1 MTFERAH
8 ALVEQVSN
16 AVAELRTTLEKHELP
31 GLETAILNSQMALKA
46 LEDHPGGVEG
56 LRQLI
61 ATFPEAKQQELNTRL
76 EQARADHQLNSD
88 LIRLAMQRNAA
99 LQALEDYPGGVE
111 GLRQFIATLPE
122 DEQTQLNTRLTQAR
136 DDHQLNTDLINLAMQ
151 RNAAL
156 QAYAAQSSAG
166 ATYSSEGGV
175 SFLGGGQLL
184 GKF

>member
-1 MTFERAH
+1 MTRIGNSHPEQPDGFE
-8 ALVEQVSN
+8 
-16 AVAELRTTLEKHELP
+16 
-31 GLETAILNSQMALKA
+31 A

-61 ATFPEAKQQELNTRL
+61 ATFPEAQKQELNTRL
-76 EQARADHQLNSD
+76 EQARTDHQLNSD
-88 LIRLAMQRNAA
+88 LIR
-99 LQALEDYPGGVE
+99 
-111 GLRQFIATLPE
+111 
-122 DEQTQLNTRLTQAR
+122 
-136 DDHQLNTDLINLAMQ
+136 LAMQ

>member
-61 ATFPEAKQQELNTRL
+61 ATFPEAQQQELNTRL
-76 EQARADHQLNSD
+76 EQARTDHQLNSD
-88 LIRLAMQRNAA
+88 RIR
-99 LQALEDYPGGVE
+99 
-111 GLRQFIATLPE
+111 
-122 DEQTQLNTRLTQAR
+122 
-136 DDHQLNTDLINLAMQ
+136 LAMQ

>member
-46 LEDHPGGVEG
+46 LENHPGGVEG

-61 ATFPEAKQQELNTRL
+61 ATFSQEQQDQLNTQL
-76 EQARADHQLNSD
+76 TQARTDHQLNSE
-88 LIRLAMQRNAA
+88 LIR
-99 LQALEDYPGGVE
+99 
-111 GLRQFIATLPE
+111 
-122 DEQTQLNTRLTQAR
+122 
-136 DDHQLNTDLINLAMQ
+136 LAMQ

>member
-1 MTFERAH
+1 MSFELAH
-8 ALVEQVSN
+8 TLVEQVAN

-61 ATFPEAKQQELNTRL
+61 TTFSEAQQQELNSRL
-76 EQARADHQLNSD
+76 EQARTDHQLNSD
-88 LIRLAMQRNAA
+88 LIR
-99 LQALEDYPGGVE
+99 
-111 GLRQFIATLPE
+111 
-122 DEQTQLNTRLTQAR
+122 
-136 DDHQLNTDLINLAMQ
+136 LAMQ

>member
-1 MTFERAH
+1 MSFEHAH
-8 ALVEQVSN
+8 NLVEQVAT
-16 AVAELRTTLEKHELP
+16 AVAELRTTLENHALP

-46 LEDHPGGVEG
+46 LEDYPGGVEG

-61 ATFPEAKQQELNTRL
+61 AT
-76 EQARADHQLNSD
+76 
-88 LIRLAMQRNAA
+88 
-99 LQALEDYPGGVE
+99 
-111 GLRQFIATLPE
+111 LPE
-122 DEQTQLNTRLTQAR
+122 DQQQQLNARLTQAR
-136 DDHQLNTDLINLAMQ
+136 DDHQLNSDLIKLAMQ

>member
-61 ATFPEAKQQELNTRL
+61 ATFPEAQQQELNSRL
-76 EQARADHQLNSD
+76 EQARTDHQLNSD
-88 LIRLAMQRNAA
+88 LIR
-99 LQALEDYPGGVE
+99 
-111 GLRQFIATLPE
+111 
-122 DEQTQLNTRLTQAR
+122 
-136 DDHQLNTDLINLAMQ
+136 LAMQ

>member
-46 LEDHPGGVEG
+46 LEDHLGGVEG

-61 ATFPEAKQQELNTRL
+61 ATFPEAQQQELNTRL
-76 EQARADHQLNSD
+76 EQARTDHQLNSD
-88 LIRLAMQRNAA
+88 LIR
-99 LQALEDYPGGVE
+99 
-111 GLRQFIATLPE
+111 
-122 DEQTQLNTRLTQAR
+122 
-136 DDHQLNTDLINLAMQ
+136 LAMQ

>member
-1 MTFERAH
+1 MSFQHAH
-8 ALVEQVSN
+8 NLVEQVAT
-16 AVAELRTTLEKHELP
+16 AVSELRTTLENHALP
-31 GLETAILNSQMALKA
+31 GLESAILNSQM
-46 LEDHPGGVEG
+46 
-56 LRQLI
+56 
-61 ATFPEAKQQELNTRL
+61 
-76 EQARADHQLNSD
+76 
-88 LIRLAMQRNAA
+88 A

-136 DDHQLNTDLINLAMQ
+136 DDHQLNTDLIKLAMQ

>member
-1 MTFERAH
+1 MTFDRAH

-61 ATFPEAKQQELNTRL
+61 ATFPEAQQQELNTRL
-76 EQARADHQLNSD
+76 EQARTDHQLNSD
-88 LIRLAMQRNAA
+88 LIR
-99 LQALEDYPGGVE
+99 
-111 GLRQFIATLPE
+111 
-122 DEQTQLNTRLTQAR
+122 
-136 DDHQLNTDLINLAMQ
+136 LAMQ

>member
-46 LEDHPGGVEG
+46 LENHPGGVEG

-61 ATFPEAKQQELNTRL
+61 ATFPQEQQDQLNTQL
-76 EQARADHQLNSD
+76 TQARTDHQLNSE
-88 LIRLAMQRNAA
+88 LIR
-99 LQALEDYPGGVE
+99 
-111 GLRQFIATLPE
+111 
-122 DEQTQLNTRLTQAR
+122 
-136 DDHQLNTDLINLAMQ
+136 LAMQ

>member
-1 MTFERAH
+1 MSFQHAH
-8 ALVEQVSN
+8 NLVEQVAT
-16 AVAELRTTLEKHELP
+16 AVAELRTTLENHALP
-31 GLETAILNSQMALKA
+31 GLEEAILNSQTALKA

-61 ATFPEAKQQELNTRL
+61 ATLPEAQQ
-76 EQARADHQLNSD
+76 QQLN
-88 LIRLAMQRNAA
+88 A
-99 LQALEDYPGGVE
+99 
-111 GLRQFIATLPE
+111 
-122 DEQTQLNTRLTQAR
+122 RLTQAR
-136 DDHQLNTDLINLAMQ
+136 DDHQLNTDLIKLAMQ

>member
-1 MTFERAH
+1 
-8 ALVEQVSN
+8 
-16 AVAELRTTLEKHELP
+16 
-31 GLETAILNSQMALKA
+31 MALKA
-46 LEDHPGGVEG
+46 LENHPGGVEG

-61 ATFPEAKQQELNTRL
+61 ATLSEDEQTQLNTRL
-76 EQARADHQLNSD
+76 EQARADHQLNAD
-88 LIRLAMQRNAA
+88 LIR
-99 LQALEDYPGGVE
+99 
-111 GLRQFIATLPE
+111 
-122 DEQTQLNTRLTQAR
+122 
-136 DDHQLNTDLINLAMQ
+136 LAMQ

>member
-1 MTFERAH
+1 MSFQHAH
-8 ALVEQVSN
+8 NLVEQVAT
-16 AVAELRTTLEKHELP
+16 AVSELRTTLENHALP
-31 GLETAILNSQMALKA
+31 GLESAILNSQM
-46 LEDHPGGVEG
+46 
-56 LRQLI
+56 
-61 ATFPEAKQQELNTRL
+61 
-76 EQARADHQLNSD
+76 
-88 LIRLAMQRNAA
+88 A

-136 DDHQLNTDLINLAMQ
+136 DDHQLNTDLIKLAMQ

-156 QAYAAQSSAG
+156 QAYVAQSSAG

>member
-1 MTFERAH
+1 MTFEHAQ
-8 ALVEQVSN
+8 ALVEQVSS
-16 AVAELRTTLEKHELP
+16 AVSELRTTLENHELP

-56 LRQLI
+56 LRKLI
-61 ATFPEAKQQELNTRL
+61 ATFSEEQQAQLNSRL
-76 EQARADHQLNSD
+76 AQARTDHQLNSE
-88 LIRLAMQRNAA
+88 LIR
-99 LQALEDYPGGVE
+99 
-111 GLRQFIATLPE
+111 
-122 DEQTQLNTRLTQAR
+122 
-136 DDHQLNTDLINLAMQ
+136 LAMQ

>member
-1 MTFERAH
+1 MTFEHAQ
-8 ALVEQVSN
+8 ALVEQVSS
-16 AVAELRTTLEKHELP
+16 AVSELRTTLENHELP

-56 LRQLI
+56 LRKLI
-61 ATFPEAKQQELNTRL
+61 ATFSEEQQTQLNSRL
-76 EQARADHQLNSD
+76 VQARTDHQLNSE
-88 LIRLAMQRNAA
+88 LIR
-99 LQALEDYPGGVE
+99 
-111 GLRQFIATLPE
+111 
-122 DEQTQLNTRLTQAR
+122 
-136 DDHQLNTDLINLAMQ
+136 LAMQ

>member
-1 MTFERAH
+1 MSFQHAH
-8 ALVEQVSN
+8 NLVEQVAI
-16 AVAELRTTLEKHELP
+16 AVAELRTTLENHALP

-46 LEDHPGGVEG
+46 LENHPGGVEG

-61 ATFPEAKQQELNTRL
+61 ATLSEDEQAQLNARL

-88 LIRLAMQRNAA
+88 LIR
-99 LQALEDYPGGVE
+99 
-111 GLRQFIATLPE
+111 
-122 DEQTQLNTRLTQAR
+122 
-136 DDHQLNTDLINLAMQ
+136 LAMQ

>member
-1 MTFERAH
+1 MSFQHAH
-8 ALVEQVSN
+8 TLVEQVAT
-16 AVAELRTTLEKHELP
+16 AVAELRTTLENHALP
-31 GLETAILNSQMALKA
+31 GLEAAILNSQMALKA
-46 LEDHPGGVEG
+46 LED
-56 LRQLI
+56 
-61 ATFPEAKQQELNTRL
+61 
-76 EQARADHQLNSD
+76 
-88 LIRLAMQRNAA
+88 
-99 LQALEDYPGGVE
+99 YPGGVE
-111 GLRQFIATLPE
+111 GFRQFIATLPE

-136 DDHQLNTDLINLAMQ
+136 DDHQLNTDLIKLAMQ

>member
-1 MTFERAH
+1 MNFQHAH
-8 ALVEQVSN
+8 NLVEQVAI
-16 AVAELRTTLEKHELP
+16 AVAELRTTLENHELP
-31 GLETAILNSQMALKA
+31 GLEAAILNSQMALKA
-46 LEDHPGGVEG
+46 LENHPGGVEG

-61 ATFPEAKQQELNTRL
+61 ATLSEDEQTQLNARL

-88 LIRLAMQRNAA
+88 LIR
-99 LQALEDYPGGVE
+99 
-111 GLRQFIATLPE
+111 
-122 DEQTQLNTRLTQAR
+122 
-136 DDHQLNTDLINLAMQ
+136 LAMQ